1 MTSSNK
7 AEKDQQTNIK
17 LLQEENKQLK
27 VELKESNAQVEKL
40 NALVSKQMKDIEK
53 LSGYIS
59 KLNKDMEELK
69 EKLKACE
76 DEIIRDDSSNSSSPP
91 PYKKKK
97 IEKAMSTSSS
107 YDLISTILTK
117 PNKTSNDLHEII
129 NKWRDDLTKNEEY
142 LLQYAYQLSQKQ
154 ASLNKTTE
162 SFIEAQ
168 NLLGNIEDNLEQFQ
182 LSTEAL
188 HKYNNELEN
197 NIEQLNN
204 DSKTRLPN
212 ILSNMKI
219 EQDRP
224 MVNDLMESVD
234 NQLNELVET
243 TKQLYGT
250 LQIGTDSS
258 IVKTIDELQTC
269 FRDIDNIQ
277 ETMKQIKL

>member
-1 MTSSNK
+1 
-7 AEKDQQTNIK
+7 
-17 LLQEENKQLK
+17 
-27 VELKESNAQVEKL
+27 
-40 NALVSKQMKDIEK
+40 
-53 LSGYIS
+53 
-59 KLNKDMEELK
+59 
-69 EKLKACE
+69 
-76 DEIIRDDSSNSSSPP
+76 
-91 PYKKKK
+91 
-97 IEKAMSTSSS
+97 MSTSSS
-107 YDLISTILTK
+107 HDFISTILTK

-129 NKWRDDLTKNEEY
+129 NKWRDDLMKNEEY

-154 ASLNKTTE
+154 ESLNKTTE

-212 ILSNMKI
+212 ILSNMKT

-243 TKQLYGT
+243 TKQLYGS

-258 IVKTIDELQTC
+258 IVKTIDDLQTC
-269 FRDIDNIQ
+269 FRDIDSIQ

>member
-1 MTSSNK
+1 
-7 AEKDQQTNIK
+7 
-17 LLQEENKQLK
+17 
-27 VELKESNAQVEKL
+27 
-40 NALVSKQMKDIEK
+40 
-53 LSGYIS
+53 
-59 KLNKDMEELK
+59 MEELK